1 MKSETITINGIDLEV
16 FYQVT
21 EGMISSDKDVP
32 DYKDELDIHE
42 IKMND
47 SDVSSIISDEVFKEV
62 EKLLINKILN

>member
-32 DYKDELDIHE
+32 DDKDELDIHE

-47 SDVSSIISDEVFKEV
+47 SDISSIISDEVFKEV

>member
-32 DYKDELDIHE
+32 DDKDELDIHE

-62 EKLLINKILN
+62 EKLLIKKILN

>member
-1 MKSETITINGIDLEV
+1 MKSETITINGINLEV

-32 DYKDELDIHE
+32 DDKDELDIHE

-47 SDVSSIISDEVFKEV
+47 SDISSIISDEVFENVKN
-62 EKLLINKILN
+62 LLIKKILN

>member
-1 MKSETITINGIDLEV
+1 MKSETITINGIHLEV

-32 DYKDELDIHE
+32 DDKDELDIHE

-47 SDVSSIISDEVFKEV
+47 SDISSIISDEVFQEV
-62 EKLLINKILN
+62 EKLLIKKIIN

>member
-32 DYKDELDIHE
+32 DDKDELDIHE

>member
-1 MKSETITINGIDLEV
+1 MKTETITINGINLEV

-32 DYKDELDIHE
+32 DDKDELDIHE

-47 SDVSSIISDEVFKEV
+47 SDISSIISDEVFENVKN
-62 EKLLINKILN
+62 LLIKKILN